1 MRIGGAVQSAA
12 GEYAELGFKAE
23 GDLRIVLTD
32 EVERY
37 HADAPIKL
45 PRAAKPYVGYAVK
58 AVYKPLCQRQ
68 FMRAQG
74 FYAAAFNE
82 AERVFKPVYA
92 RHVGRAGFKPIRQV
106 IGKRFLIRCAA
117 RAARDKRIERMRHS
131 VAQKQQPYARRAEQA
146 LMPGHGKR
154 AEIECAKIN
163 RVMPGGLR
171 RIERKG
177 YIVLFAHFA
186 HGLSVLH
193 RAAHV

>member
-45 PRAAKPYVGYAVK
+45 PRAAKPYVSYAVK

-117 RAARDKRIERMRHS
+117 RAARD
-131 VAQKQQPYARRAEQA
+131 
-146 LMPGHGKR
+146 
-154 AEIECAKIN
+154 
-163 RVMPGGLR
+163 
-171 RIERKG
+171 
-177 YIVLFAHFA
+177 
-186 HGLSVLH
+186 
-193 RAAHV
+193 